1 MSLLFTLQLD
11 DRTVD
16 RFEREKLLKFWI
28 QSFVAGVPYIVVGFR
43 DDGGRLVRTERLT
56 TRDIAHRA
64 RLKNYWQ
71 GGVCLAFA
79 DEVLCWLYGTVKENE
94 DYILQFVHPFMRL
107 ELLQAQSCPDAITNH
122 VHLLQN
128 PASPP
133 PPPQ

>member
-71 GGVCLAFA
+71 VSVISSHYRH
-79 DEVLCWLYGTVKENE
+79 E
-94 DYILQFVHPFMRL
+94 
-107 ELLQAQSCPDAITNH
+107 
-122 VHLLQN
+122 
-128 PASPP
+128 
-133 PPPQ
+133 